1 MAGSPHAVR
10 QKMPSRTRQKGRHS
24 SAKRPSRARS
34 SFGAR
39 IALLEGRPITQRP
52 PGVEPGTGLGLSIV
66 QAVAKA
72 HGAKVALAS
81 AAGAGATFR
90 VTLPD

>member
-1 MAGSPHAVR
+1 M
-10 QKMPSRTRQKGRHS
+10 KTN
-24 SAKRPSRARS
+24 
-34 SFGAR
+34 
-39 IALLEGRPITQRP
+39 
-52 PGVEPGTGLGLSIV
+52 PGNYFEDFRLGQEIV